1 MICDPCLDRT
11 AGRDEAAAAL
21 CCSSSEPRRLH
32 ALMDFETE
40 LGFYT
45 ASFILICFR
54 LPPLKITA
62 SLWQTNAPG
71 AKISSSTAAIAHRAR
86 AGALRKK
93 SFQRRRRQ
101 SGERPRGADS
111 VSHTA
116 IHQPS
121 APHTAPPAAL
131 TRKERRSGGA
141 EGGVDGALWPRTAM
155 SIHRAFYHPLIQRSG
170 SPVATTLRASGGC
183 VAVGGRPGEVLLR
196 HVRRQRTGAVVA
208 VAGVVWVG
216 GQGLMAH
223 ALLAP

>member
-11 AGRDEAAAAL
+11 PGQDEAAATL
-21 CCSSSEPRRLH
+21 CRSFSEARRLH

-111 VSHTA
+111 HTA

-131 TRKERRSGGA
+131 TRKERRSGGLG
-141 EGGVDGALWPRTAM
+141 EGGLMELYGHGQPCQYIER
-155 SIHRAFYHPLIQRSG
+155 F
-170 SPVATTLRASGGC
+170 TTLLSKGL
-183 VAVGGRPGEVLLR
+183 VRPWLR
-196 HVRRQRTGAVVA
+196 HSEAPGGVWRW
-208 VAGVVWVG
+208 AGDRERFCCG
-216 GQGLMAH
+216 TFGDNGQEWW
-223 ALLAP
+223 